1 MNDEEGKHARLM
13 TNNVTDPE
21 TVVGILCAGYD
32 WDDTRLCSI
41 AELRRDLRR
50 RDCSYTARQYCDF
63 RYNTNLQR
71 FIYDPF
77 RGTRID
83 WKEVRR
89 LLEE

>member
-1 MNDEEGKHARLM
+1 MMNDM
-13 TNNVTDPE
+13 TDMD
-21 TVVGILCAGYD
+21 TVVGIICNGYD
-32 WDDTRLCSI
+32 WDEVQLCSV
-41 AELRRDLRR
+41 AELRRDVRSR
-50 RDCSYTARQYCDF
+50 SCAYTARQYCDF

-89 LLEE
+89 LIEE